1 MSADDGPVLRSRA
14 LSWSTICALVGR
26 AAILASSAATYAD
39 SDLPSA
45 AARSLS
51 VAATSSGTSR
61 MYIVVIGKML
71 AVCKQT
77 TPRRVLAR
85 DRSAPAGGHRLFGAP
100 TSHQLMG
107 WSSRMNDAAR
117 STDARLQNF
126 HSSLAARE
134 YWNKH
139 LVDVERVQLTG
150 AVPVDGLTDAS
161 YELGLLSLVVRRDK
175 VARGLSL

>member
-1 MSADDGPVLRSRA
+1 
-14 LSWSTICALVGR
+14 
-26 AAILASSAATYAD
+26 
-39 SDLPSA
+39 
-45 AARSLS
+45 
-51 VAATSSGTSR
+51 

-71 AVCKQT
+71 ALCKQT

-134 YWNKH
+134 YWNKTWSTSNAFSSPA
-139 LVDVERVQLTG
+139 RY
-150 AVPVDGLTDAS
+150 PVDGLTDAS